1 MGMSSKYEYL
11 QKLEKKKLL
20 KQGVKLGVISTTVI
34 ADKRIYET
42 FKQKETECQKI
53 CNDSSKAKMFTY
65 SVTAQESKVSQVKV
79 RKVVKQM
86 ES

>member
-1 MGMSSKYEYL
+1 
-11 QKLEKKKLL
+11 
-20 KQGVKLGVISTTVI
+20 
-34 ADKRIYET
+34 
-42 FKQKETECQKI
+42 
-53 CNDSSKAKMFTY
+53 MFTY